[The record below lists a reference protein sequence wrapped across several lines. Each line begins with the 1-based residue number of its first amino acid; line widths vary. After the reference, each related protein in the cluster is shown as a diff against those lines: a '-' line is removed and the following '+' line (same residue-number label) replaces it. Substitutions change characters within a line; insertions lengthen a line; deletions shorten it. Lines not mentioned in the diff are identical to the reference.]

1 MNHFIKQS
9 APSSRDALN
18 NYQREHFCS
27 LIEQLVER
35 ALAQFEVR
43 VTSDLPEDGWESFT
57 QTREYLLF
65 LTGAYACGFVCTDL
79 RPDLDLD
86 SVNRSPEVH
95 ITRFNLKQL
104 RLYVHTLMRVERAN
118 DGFGSVVWDSMR
130 SGALELLL
138 RRLVHDGDLVEPL

>member
-1 MNHFIKQS
+1 MNHFIKHS
-9 APSSRDALN
+9 APSSRVALN

-43 VTSDLPEDGWESFT
+43 DTSDLPEDGWESFT

-65 LTGAYACGFVCTDL
+65 HTGAYACGFVCADL
-79 RPDLDLD
+79 RPNIDLDM
-86 SVNRSPEVH
+86 VNRNPEAHV
-95 ITRFNLKQL
+95 TSFDLKQL
-104 RLYVHTLMRVERAN
+104 RHYAHTLMRVERAN
-118 DGFGSVVWDSMR
+118 DGFGSAVWESMR

-138 RRLVHDGDLVEPL
+138 RRLAHDGDLLEPL